1 MIFLAYI
8 FVSFNI
14 NASKDLLL
22 LELARVARIKTFTMW
37 YRAYQTL
44 VNHKKENV
52 VSPSAHFIQQF
63 PSHNKHI
70 LRIVLSPLVRV
81 TQPPF
86 RMAELL

>member
-1 MIFLAYI
+1 MIFLAYM

-22 LELARVARIKTFTMW
+22 LELARVAQMKTFTMW

-63 PSHNKHI
+63 SHPTIN
-70 LRIVLSPLVRV
+70 
-81 TQPPF
+81 TF
-86 RMAELL
+86 